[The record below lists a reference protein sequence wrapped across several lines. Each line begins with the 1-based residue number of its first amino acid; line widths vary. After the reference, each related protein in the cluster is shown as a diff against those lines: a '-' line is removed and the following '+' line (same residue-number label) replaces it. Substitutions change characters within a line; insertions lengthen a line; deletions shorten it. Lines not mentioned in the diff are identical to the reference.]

1 MLKEEKNKK
10 RRKPGLIQET
20 EEEGGGSVM
29 QSGFWEGQHNVGGAQ
44 DGTEGKAERGQQW
57 KAIWAD

>member
-20 EEEGGGSVM
+20 EEEGGGSVT
-29 QSGFWEGQHNVGGAQ
+29 QSGFREGGHKVGGVQ
-44 DGTEGKAERGQQW
+44 DSTGGKAERGQQ
-57 KAIWAD
+57 

>member
-29 QSGFWEGQHNVGGAQ
+29 QSGFWEGQHKEGGAQ
-44 DGTEGKAERGQQW
+44 DGTEGKAERGQQ
-57 KAIWAD
+57 